1 MAGTKEGGIKTAKT
15 IKTKYG
21 SDYYKT
27 IGSKGGK
34 LGTTG
39 GFYADRELAS
49 RAGKKGG
56 KKSKRGPSKK
66 PAKTTKTTYREHVTN
81 HTTIDD
87 VMEQSKPSIFKKFL
101 RRV

>member
-1 MAGTKEGGIKTAKT
+1 MSGTPEGGAKAA
-15 IKTKYG
+15 KKMKELYG
-21 SDYYKT
+21 SDFYKT

-34 LGTTG
+34 LGHTG
-39 GFYADRELAS
+39 GFYANRELA
-49 RAGKKGG
+49 REAGRIGG
-56 KKSKRGPSKK
+56 AKSKRGPSKK
-66 PAKTTKTTYREHVTN
+66 TAKTTKTTYQEHVTN